1 MRVIA
6 MGRANMSI
14 IPMKNVTSITYSNG
28 VVSVTGNLVTDAE
41 GTAARTVT
49 YSSSDYI
56 VRILEN

>member
-6 MGRANMSI
+6 MGRSNMSI

>member
-28 VVSVTGNLVTDAE
+28 VVNVTGNLVTDAE
-41 GTAARTVT
+41 GTAAKTVA

>member
-28 VVSVTGNLVTDAE
+28 VVSVTGNLATDAE